1 MIGRRQYGI
10 DNARLWRAYV
20 RMIMLSDLT
29 PPAFLSL
36 KARLGNLLARA
47 MFDERYYR
55 LANPDVDYALHAGIV
70 ASGYGHYRDDG
81 RDEGR
86 PARTWLRPDVLLPRT
101 VVVLKGADDY
111 LSGIKIK
118 CVDREAVN
126 YRLDVHRVGAKGVE
140 RVARVEFE
148 RETEIDRGL
157 GCIMWKPIPR
167 AKGMLFIIRVVRL
180 DDKGNPAGLADFRLS
195 DSDAQVFSA
204 PTSKFAAPPLL
215 GFSPVTQCN
224 LNCIHCISRSSRT
237 KVREFSDAWWLQIQE
252 LAESNQLCEIGGD
265 YSGDLLYAQ
274 GKPKGWLDRM
284 IALQVGMQITTH
296 ANNLTFEI
304 ADKLIRSK
312 LQTILF
318 SIDSFDPE
326 EYRRIRKGALPL
338 DKVLF
343 NIARFMRMRNR
354 RRPSL
359 KTSLSMVLMR
369 RNLNQLIPSIDF
381 AAEHGIEVV
390 NWAHLMVFTPDMVE
404 ESVMLDVRGYRAA
417 YEAAMEHARKKGVAF
432 CAPTPLSNLK
442 PRKGHLPCPVP
453 WTGVIVTGDGD
464 VRACCMPESVVGN
477 LNEQSIKQIW
487 NGERMQAFRA
497 AVNTPDPPN
506 PCRVCGI
513 YRHENNF
520 ETFTP
525 GLSKAEREAFTA
537 RVLAQA

>member
-1 MIGRRQYGI
+1 MT
-10 DNARLWRAYV
+10 
-20 RMIMLSDLT
+20 MLSDWT
-29 PPAFLSL
+29 PATLSGF
-36 KARLGNLLARA
+36 KARFSDAFARA
-47 MFDERYYR
+47 MFDEQDYR
-55 LANPDVDYALHAGIV
+55 LMHPDVEHAINEGIV
-70 ASGYGHYRDDG
+70 ASGYQHFRDYG
-81 RDEGR
+81 RAVGWT
-86 PARTWLRPDVLLPRT
+86 ARTWLRPDVLLPQT
-101 VVVLKGADDY
+101 VVIFKGADDY

-118 CVDREAVN
+118 CIDREAVN
-126 YRLDVHRVGAKGVE
+126 YQLDVHRVGAKGVE
-140 RVARVEFE
+140 KVARVAFD
-148 RETEIDRGL
+148 RESEIDRGL

-167 AKGMLFIIRVVRL
+167 ARGKLFVIRLMRL

-195 DSDAQVFSA
+195 GADAQVFSA

-224 LNCIHCISRSSRT
+224 LNCIHCISRSSRK
-237 KVREFSDAWWLQIQE
+237 KVSEFSDEWWRQIE
-252 LAESNQLCEIGGD
+252 DLRASNQLYQIGGD

-284 IALQVGMQITTH
+284 IALNVGMQITTH

-304 ADKLIRSK
+304 ADKLIKSK
-312 LQTILF
+312 LQAILF

-326 EYRRIRKGALPL
+326 EYRGIRKGALPL
-338 DKVLF
+338 DQVLF
-343 NIARFMRMRNR
+343 NIAQFMRMRNS

-369 RNLNQLIPSIDF
+369 RNLNQLIPAIDF

-390 NWAHLMVFTPDMVE
+390 SWAHLMVFTPDMVE
-404 ESVMLDVRGYRAA
+404 ESLMLDVRGYRAA

-432 CAPTPLSNLK
+432 WAPTPLLTLK

-453 WTGVIVTGDGD
+453 WSGAIVTGDGD

-477 LNEQSIKQIW
+477 LNEQSLKQIW

-497 AVNTPDPPN
+497 AVNTPDPPS
-506 PCRVCGI
+506 PCKVCGI

-520 ETFTP
+520 ETFVP
-525 GLSKAEREAFTA
+525 GLSKAEREAFAA
-537 RVLAQA
+537 RVMAQQV